1 MWKSQEDSIPV
12 APWSLP
18 SESNQK
24 EGGPSVCSSPHY
36 AASYLN
42 DDLRGLPLVCTD
54 THTHTHT
61 HTLSLSLSLLSA
73 ETWYEVFFK
82 IYFKASL
89 PLSLSSQTLCSAAN
103 QNQWLLGSQRKA
115 RGLGRGR
122 GRDGASTLHAV
133 EIFFKKNH
141 HPTISCNPSNATGE
155 TVETIYTYISC
166 FNFLIQMSIK
176 KSNLI

>member
-42 DDLRGLPLVCTD
+42 DDLRGLPLLCTD
-54 THTHTHT
+54 THTDTHTHRHTHT
-61 HTLSLSLSLLSA
+61 HSLSHCCLLKPDMRS
-73 ETWYEVFFK
+73 FLKFISK
-82 IYFKASL
+82 PPS
-89 PLSLSSQTLCSAAN
+89 LSLSSQTLCSAAN

-115 RGLGRGR
+115 RGWGRGR

-133 EIFFKKNH
+133 EIFKKKKNTTPLSH
-141 HPTISCNPSNATGE
+141 AIQVMQQERRWSQYIHIYHASIS
-155 TVETIYTYISC
+155 
-166 FNFLIQMSIK
+166 
-176 KSNLI
+176 